1 MPAVR
6 SLGAVALAIVATASE
21 PARAYEFEVAAQ
33 SVAQGY
39 QLRWIRF
46 DEQDRLLNRRRFT
59 QSLSLDVWNILEPS
73 FDPVMSP
80 IRPHAPPLAPFDV
93 FVTLQL
99 RIDHDFGEYTQGGVV
114 YPIAPSNTIEEAAV
128 SAVPEL
134 AGADLGLVVLA
145 ASAGAR
151 DIFGRVDVALGRQI
165 VVDNLDWMA
174 LDGLRLVA
182 RLPAHLAVEGHAGFL
197 VRDASPLG
205 SPTHEPDGSGSAQCT
220 AFSLEDGVYLPAAEC
235 AGRLEPA
242 PTFGAALATHG
253 LRWLSARLSYRRSLS
268 TTAGGLYPDAADEA
282 PSWGVLEELVSGTL
296 RGNPWGGA
304 IVPWAAARWNLLLGL
319 IDEAHAGIRLG
330 AGAHALTP
338 EAIYSFPSFEGD
350 SIFNVFSSEPY
361 LDLRLTY
368 DLWPGRGRLR
378 GYARGFW
385 RRFWNSDTE
394 TVLPGQSVS
403 DHADAG
409 GATAGVRLL
418 LGERGA
424 ARLDLSYEDGHG
436 GLRAGGDLS
445 GRLRLGPR
453 HSLDGRISLVRFESD
468 TLPDLRATTFGAQAG
483 ARLVLGPGMALHV
496 SAEEN
501 SNRFENQ
508 FRLVAILDLSFR
520 PEH

>member
-6 SLGAVALAIVATASE
+6 SLGAALVLAVAIAGRAW
-21 PARAYEFEVAAQ
+21 AYEFEVAAE
-33 SVAQGY
+33 SIAQGY
-39 QLRWIRF
+39 QVRWIRF
-46 DEQDRLLNRRRFT
+46 SEQDRLLNRRRFT

-80 IRPHAPPLAPFDV
+80 IRPHPPPLAPFDV

-99 RIDHDFGEYTQGGVV
+99 RIDHDFGDYTQGGVV

-151 DIFGRVDVALGRQI
+151 DIFGRLDVALGRQLL
-165 VVDNLDWMA
+165 VDGLDWMA

-197 VRDASPLG
+197 VRDASPVA
-205 SPTHEPDGSGSAQCT
+205 SPTFEPDGSASAQCT
-220 AFSLEDGVYLPAAEC
+220 EFSVEDGVYLPAGEC
-235 AGRLEPA
+235 RGRLEPA

-253 LRWLSARLSYRRSLS
+253 LRWLGARVSYRRSVS
-268 TTAGGLYPDAADEA
+268 PTAGGLYPDAADQA
-282 PSWGVLEELVSGTL
+282 PSWGVLEELAAATVRGTFL
-296 RGNPWGGA
+296 DGSL
-304 IVPWAAARWNLLLGL
+304 VPWAAARWNLLLGL
-319 IDEAHAGIRLG
+319 VDEAHVGVRLA
-330 AGAHALTP
+330 AGAHALAP
-338 EAIYSFPSFEGD
+338 EVLYSFPSFDGD

-368 DLWPGRGRLR
+368 DVRLGALR
-378 GYARGFW
+378 GYGRGFW

-394 TVLPGQSVS
+394 TVLPGQSVA

-409 GATAGVRLL
+409 GGMAGARLL
-418 LGERGA
+418 LGDRGL

-436 GLRAGGDLS
+436 GLRAGADLS
-445 GRLRLGPR
+445 ARLRLARRLGV
-453 HSLDGRISLVRFESD
+453 DGRVSLIHFAHD
-468 TLPDLRATTFGAQAG
+468 LLPGRDATSFGAQAG
-483 ARLVLGPGMALHV
+483 ARLVLGPGMALHL
-496 SAEEN
+496 SGEYN
-501 SNRFENQ
+501 RNRFEDQ
-508 FRLVAILDLSFR
+508 LRVVGVLDLAFR